1 MSRVWQKEFKG
12 RSYSELRKTNPKE
25 QTAIWTFSPLVDLN
39 EFSPCTLWLYGLHF
53 YLPSHFFFLQTTAPQ
68 ELCLIAL
75 SSTEISSVLLGLSSH
90 GLHESSLTCTVRNY
104 YENINQGQNSKD
116 SFGLSEKPSERELK
130 WRQHSVTVGFM
141 SEFLQDS
148 TSICN
153 FGWHVTTAYHMLWPV
168 ADTCTSW

>member
-1 MSRVWQKEFKG
+1 MAFISTCQ
-12 RSYSELRKTNPKE
+12 
-25 QTAIWTFSPLVDLN
+25 AI
-39 EFSPCTLWLYGLHF
+39 
-53 YLPSHFFFLQTTAPQ
+53 FFFLQTTAPQ

-168 ADTCTSW
+168 ADTCTSWWQDCATFFVIDLDINSVVPVMSKKMGLIDQVLQMLPSD